1 MSEVDPIPKEPT
13 PAAAERRKISWD
25 AVAAIIAALV
35 GFLAL
40 LVAAYTAH
48 IQRYTADIQREQVRA
63 QVWPYLIPGNNDL
76 TQSLV
81 VTNKGSGPAI
91 VRSVQVWIDGKPQT
105 DWNHVL
111 GTLGLPPRDF
121 VQTSLNH
128 GVLSPGEEM
137 KVILLPDKDRWQHFH
152 SAALNRLAMDICF
165 CSALGECWMSSNKNL
180 IGPATMPLQL
190 KVNQVDSCPRLA
202 PADVFN
208 N

>member
-1 MSEVDPIPKEPT
+1 MSEMDPAPNEPA
-13 PAAAERRKISWD
+13 PAAGKRQKISWD
-25 AVAAIIAALV
+25 ALAAIIAALV

-81 VTNKGSGPAI
+81 VTNKGAGPAV
-91 VRSVQVWIDGKPQT
+91 VRSVQVWINGKPQA

-111 GTLGLPPRDF
+111 SSLGLPAHGF

-128 GVLSPGEEM
+128 GVLSPGEEIN
-137 KVILLPDKDRWQHFH
+137 VILFGDKDQWRRFH
-152 SAALNRLAMDICF
+152 AAALDRMAMDICF
-165 CSALGECWMSSNKNL
+165 CSALDDCWISSNKNL
-180 IGPATMPLQL
+180 IGPPTMQLQL
-190 KVNQVDSCPRLA
+190 KVNPVASCPRLA

>member
-1 MSEVDPIPKEPT
+1 MSDTDPVPEKPA
-13 PAAAERRKISWD
+13 PAAGERQKISWD
-25 AVAAIIAALV
+25 ALAAIIAALV

-40 LVAAYTAH
+40 LVAAYTAY

-76 TQSLV
+76 AQSLV
-81 VTNKGSGPAI
+81 VTNKGAGPAV
-91 VRSVQVWIDGKPQT
+91 VRSVQVWIGGKPQA

-111 GTLGLPPRDF
+111 SALGLPANGF

-137 KVILLPDKDRWQHFH
+137 KVIFFADKDLWQHFH
-152 SAALNRLAMDICF
+152 NAAQNRVAMDICF
-165 CSALGECWMSSNKNL
+165 CSALGDCWISGNKNL
-180 IGPATMPLQL
+180 IGPPTMPLQL
-190 KVNQVDSCPRLA
+190 KVDPVDSCPRLP